1 MSSSESDGV
10 TLSVR
15 AAEKGDAGRGV
26 ARIPEPARR
35 QLGILSGDTV
45 VIEGDET
52 TVAKMWPA
60 DQSVPENA
68 VQIDGDTRANAG
80 VHVGDTVS
88 VRAKDKSTITDAD
101 RVTLVAPPGL
111 PDRQRR
117 AAESEATEKLRNRPV
132 RAGEQVRIEGIDQQP
147 FRVTDTDPDGDV
159 RITDAT
165 TIRIVDAEVGPGD
178 TATSSGSGAGGRSHR
193 SSESTGTPTA
203 TDSGSEV
210 AADEPEPSPS
220 SGVTYEDIGGLDE
233 ELEQVREMIEL
244 PLSEPE
250 LFRRLGVEPPSGVL
264 LYGPPGTGKTLI
276 ARAVANEVDARF
288 ETISGPEIMSKY
300 KGESEERLRDVFE
313 TAEANAP
320 TIIFF
325 DEIDSIAGT
334 RDDEG
339 DAENRIV
346 GQLLTLMDGLDARGE
361 VIVIGATNRVD
372 AIDPAL
378 RRGGRFDREIQ
389 IGVPDEEGR
398 REILEVHTRGMPLAD
413 DVDIDAIARR
423 THGFVGA
430 DLDAVASEA
439 AMAAIRDRP
448 TDTDEQRTWNR
459 NPMVRKTHF
468 DTALA
473 AVEPSAMRE
482 YVAESPTTDF
492 SDVGGL
498 ETAKQT
504 LRESVEWPLTYDR
517 LFEETNTDPPSGV
530 LLYGPPGTGK
540 TLLARALAGETDVNF
555 VRVDGPEIVDRYV
568 GESEKAIR
576 EVFERARQSAPSIVF
591 FDEIDAIAAARGDG
605 HEVTERVVSQLL
617 TELDGMRENPNL
629 VVLAATNRK
638 DQIDPA
644 LLRPGRLDTHVFVG
658 EPDLEAREKILEV
671 HAQGKPLDDDVD
683 IAELAGELE
692 GYTGA
697 DLEAL
702 IRNASMRAIR
712 EVASEYGPEAANE
725 KASTVRIER
734 HHIEAARDETDDVNR
749 A

>member
-1 MSSSESDGV
+1 MSQSDSDGV
-10 TLSVR
+10 SLTVR
-15 AAEKGDAGRGV
+15 AAEKRDAGRGV
-26 ARIPEPARR
+26 ARIPELARR
-35 QLGILSGDTV
+35 QLGVLSGDTV
-45 VIEGDET
+45 VIEGEQA

-60 DQSVPENA
+60 DPSVPEN
-68 VQIDGDTRANAG
+68 VIQIDGDTRANAEA
-80 VHVGDTVS
+80 HVGDTVT
-88 VRAKDKSTITDAD
+88 VQTKDTSTIAEAK
-101 RVTLVAPPGL
+101 RVTLVPPASFSGQQGSAE
-111 PDRQRR
+111 RK
-117 AAESEATEKLRNRPV
+117 AAKTLRNRPV
-132 RAGEQVRIEGIDQQP
+132 RSGEQVRIEGLDQNP
-147 FRVTDTDPDGDV
+147 FRVSDTDPTGDV
-159 RITDAT
+159 RITST
-165 TIRIVDAEVGPGD
+165 TTVRIVGASTKSARKEPSSTSQDRSRSQSGTEPTDSTNSVSEDAE
-178 TATSSGSGAGGRSHR
+178 TA
-193 SSESTGTPTA
+193 P
-203 TDSGSEV
+203 
-210 AADEPEPSPS
+210 P

-233 ELEQVREMIEL
+233 ELELVREMIEL

-250 LFRRLGVEPPSGVL
+250 LFQRLGVEPPSGVL

-276 ARAVANEVDARF
+276 ARAVANEVDAHF

-300 KGESEERLRDVFE
+300 KGESEERLREVFE

-325 DEIDSIAGT
+325 DEIDSIAGA

-372 AIDPAL
+372 TIDPAL

-389 IGVPDEEGR
+389 IGVPDVAGR
-398 REILEVHTRGMPLAD
+398 KEILEVHTRGMPLAD
-413 DVDIDAIARR
+413 DVSIDAIARR

-448 TDTDEQRTWNR
+448 TDADDRTAWNR
-459 NPMVRKTHF
+459 DPAITKAHF
-468 DTALA
+468 DAALA

-498 ETAKQT
+498 EEAKQV
-504 LRESVEWPLTYDR
+504 LRESVEWPLTYER
-517 LFEETNTDPPSGV
+517 LFEETNTSPPSGV

-591 FDEIDAIAAARGDG
+591 FDEIDAITATRGEG
-605 HEVTERVVSQLL
+605 SHEVTERVVSQLL

-638 DQIDPA
+638 DHIDPA
-644 LLRPGRLDTHVFVG
+644 LLRPGRLDTHVLVP
-658 EPDLEAREKILEV
+658 EPDHDAREQILEV
-671 HAQGKPLDDDVD
+671 HTRGKPLDDDLDVS
-683 IAELAGELE
+683 ALAADLE

-702 IRNASMRAIR
+702 IRTASMKAIR
-712 EVASEYGPEAANE
+712 EVADAYGPEEANT
-725 KASTVRIER
+725 KADEVVIEQR
-734 HHIEAARDETDDVNR
+734 HLEAARQK
-749 A
+749 

>member
-1 MSSSESDGV
+1 MSGSDADAVG
-10 TLSVR
+10 LSVR
-15 AAEKGDAGRGV
+15 AAEKRDAGRGV
-26 ARIPEPARR
+26 ARIPERARR
-35 QLGILSGDTV
+35 ELGVLSGDTV
-45 VIEGDET
+45 VIEGEKT

-60 DQSVPENA
+60 DPSVPETA
-68 VQIDGDTRANAG
+68 IQIDGDTRANAG
-80 VHVGDTVS
+80 VHVGDTVA
-88 VRAKDKSTITDAD
+88 VRPKDTSTIQEAT
-101 RVTLVAPPGL
+101 RVTLSPPPSITDGERQVAER
-111 PDRQRR
+111 D
-117 AAESEATEKLRNRPV
+117 AAKKLRNRPV
-132 RAGEQVRIEGIDQQP
+132 RAGEQIRIEGVSQNP
-147 FRVTDTDPDGDV
+147 FTVVDTTPTGDV
-159 RITDAT
+159 RISST
-165 TIRIVDAEVGPGD
+165 TTVRIVGPDARASAAGD
-178 TATSSGSGAGGRSHR
+178 SSRSASSNA
-193 SSESTGTPTA
+193 SSESAEGDSVSTEGTTGP
-203 TDSGSEV
+203 
-210 AADEPEPSPS
+210 
-220 SGVTYEDIGGLDE
+220 TYEDIGGLDE

-276 ARAVANEVDARF
+276 ARAVANEVDASF

-300 KGESEERLRDVFE
+300 KGESEEQLREVFE
-313 TAEANAP
+313 RARENAP

-325 DEIDSIAGT
+325 DEIDSIAGA
-334 RDDEG
+334 RGDDEG
-339 DAENRIV
+339 AENRIV

-389 IGVPDEEGR
+389 IGVPDETGR

-413 DVDIDAIARR
+413 DVSVDTVARR

-439 AMAAIRDRP
+439 AMAAIRERPADADDR
-448 TDTDEQRTWNR
+448 EEWNR
-459 NPMVRKTHF
+459 DPKVTRAHF

-473 AVEPSAMRE
+473 SVEPSAMRE
-482 YVAESPTTDF
+482 YVAESPDTDF
-492 SDVGGL
+492 EDVGGL
-498 ETAKQT
+498 EDAKET

-517 LFEETNTDPPSGV
+517 LFEETNTEPPSGV

-576 EVFERARQSAPSIVF
+576 KVFERARQAAPSIVF
-591 FDEIDAIAAARGDG
+591 FDEIDAITAARGAG
-605 HEVTERVVSQLL
+605 QNEVTERVVSQLL

-644 LLRPGRLDTHVFVG
+644 LLRPGRLDTHVLVG
-658 EPDLEAREKILEV
+658 EPDLEAREKILAV
-671 HAQGKPLDDDVD
+671 HAGDKPLADDVD
-683 IAELAGELE
+683 LAELAAELE

-702 IRNASMRAIR
+702 VRTASMKAIR
-712 EVASEYGPEAANE
+712 EVATAYDPEEANE
-725 KASTVRIER
+725 RADEVLIER
-734 HHIEAARDETDDVNR
+734 RHLEAAREETT
-749 A
+749 ASG

>member
-1 MSSSESDGV
+1 MSSSASDGV

-26 ARIPEPARR
+26 ARIPEQARR
-35 QLGILSGDTV
+35 QLGVLSGDTV
-45 VIEGDET
+45 VIEGSET

-60 DQSVPENA
+60 DASVPETA
-68 VQIDGDTRANAG
+68 IQIDGDTRANAG
-80 VHVGDTVS
+80 VHVGDTVV

-111 PDRQRR
+111 SERQRR
-117 AAESEATEKLRNRPV
+117 AAETDASKRLRNRPV
-132 RAGEQVRIEGIDQQP
+132 RAGEQIRIEGIDQQP
-147 FRVTDTDPDGDV
+147 FRVTDTDPNGDV
-159 RITDAT
+159 RITDGT
-165 TIRIVDAEVGPGD
+165 TVRIVDADAGPGD
-178 TATSSGSGAGGRSHR
+178 VGSSDAGAGSTTDGPGSDDGRDAAAPP
-193 SSESTGTPTA
+193 TGDTA
-203 TDSGSEV
+203 SGP
-210 AADEPEPSPS
+210 DEPGPS

-276 ARAVANEVDARF
+276 ARAVANEVDANF

-300 KGESEERLRDVFE
+300 KGESEERLREVFE

-320 TIIFF
+320 TIVFF
-325 DEIDSIAGT
+325 DEIDSIAGA

-372 AIDPAL
+372 TIDPAL

-398 REILEVHTRGMPLAD
+398 REILEVHTRGMPLSD
-413 DVDIDAIARR
+413 DVDVDAIARR

-448 TDTDEQRTWNR
+448 TDADERRDWNR
-459 NPMVRKTHF
+459 DPTVRKAHF

-473 AVEPSAMRE
+473 SIEPSAMRE

-492 SDVGGL
+492 DDVGGL
-498 ETAKQT
+498 EGAKQM

-591 FDEIDAIAAARGDG
+591 FDEIDAITAARGEG

-638 DQIDPA
+638 EGIDSA

-658 EPDLEAREKILEV
+658 EPDRAAREKILAV
-671 HAQGKPLDDDVD
+671 HTEGKPLADDVD
-683 IAELAGELE
+683 VDDLAAELE

-702 IRNASMRAIR
+702 VRDASMRAIR
-712 EVASEYGPEAANE
+712 EVADEYGPETANE
-725 KASTVRIER
+725 KASEVRIER
-734 HHIEAARDETDDVNR
+734 RHLEAARDATDR
-749 A
+749 P

>member
-26 ARIPEPARR
+26 ARIPEPVRR
-35 QLGILSGDTV
+35 QLGILSGDAV
-45 VIEGDET
+45 VIDGEES

-60 DQSVPENA
+60 DPSVPDTA
-68 VQIDGDTRANAG
+68 IQVDGDTRANTG
-80 VHVGDTVS
+80 VHVGDTVT
-88 VRAKDKSTITDAD
+88 VRAKDKSTIADAD

-111 PDRQRR
+111 AESQRR
-117 AAESEATEKLRNRPV
+117 AAESSAAEKLRNRPV

-159 RITDAT
+159 RITSTTTVRLADLESGPDAT
-165 TIRIVDAEVGPGD
+165 PSSSTTEPTGRGRQSDGSAGAPTGSDSQLETETAELEPG
-178 TATSSGSGAGGRSHR
+178 
-193 SSESTGTPTA
+193 
-203 TDSGSEV
+203 
-210 AADEPEPSPS
+210 

-233 ELEQVREMIEL
+233 ELELVREMIEL

-276 ARAVANEVDARF
+276 ARAVANEVDAEF
-288 ETISGPEIMSKY
+288 VTISGPEIMSKY
-300 KGESEERLRDVFE
+300 KGESEEQLRETFE
-313 TAEANAP
+313 KAREEAP
-320 TIIFF
+320 TIVFF

-334 RDDEG
+334 RDDDG

-346 GQLLTLMDGLDARGE
+346 GQLLTLMDGLDGRGE

-389 IGVPDEEGR
+389 IGVPDETGR

-448 TDTDEQRTWNR
+448 TETDDRREWNR
-459 NPMVRKTHF
+459 NPTVRKNHF
-468 DTALA
+468 DAALA
-473 AVEPSAMRE
+473 SVEPSAMRE

-498 ETAKQT
+498 DEAKQT

-555 VRVDGPEIVDRYV
+555 VRVDGPEIIDRYV

-591 FDEIDAIAAARGDG
+591 FDELDAIAAARGDG

-658 EPDLEAREKILEV
+658 EPDLDAREKILAV
-671 HAQGKPLDDDVD
+671 HTQGKPLADDVD
-683 IAELAGELE
+683 VNELAAELE

-702 IRNASMRAIR
+702 VRDASMRAIR
-712 EVASEYGPEAANE
+712 EVAADSDPETANE
-725 KASTVRIER
+725 RADEVRIER
-734 HHIEAARDETDDVNR
+734 RHFEVARDSTNR
-749 A
+749 T

>member
-1 MSSSESDGV
+1 MSGSDEDGV
-10 TLSVR
+10 RLSVR
-15 AAEKGDAGRGV
+15 AAEKRDAGRGV
-26 ARIPEPARR
+26 ARIPERARR
-35 QLGILSGDTV
+35 ELGVLSGDTV
-45 VIEGDET
+45 VIEGEKT

-60 DQSVPENA
+60 DPSVPETV

-80 VHVGDTVS
+80 VHVGDTVTI
-88 VRAKDKSTITDAD
+88 RPKDNSTIGEAE
-101 RVTLVAPPGL
+101 RVTLSPPSSMGED
-111 PDRQRR
+111 DRQLASRDV
-117 AAESEATEKLRNRPV
+117 AQKLRNRPV
-132 RAGEQVRIEGIDQQP
+132 RAGEQIRIEGVSQNP
-147 FRVTDTDPDGDV
+147 FTVVDTTPGGDV
-159 RITDAT
+159 RISSATAVRIAPAEDRANTDRGRARSDGT
-165 TIRIVDAEVGPGD
+165 ESSGGGDGSDAESLPEAGP
-178 TATSSGSGAGGRSHR
+178 
-193 SSESTGTPTA
+193 
-203 TDSGSEV
+203 
-210 AADEPEPSPS
+210 
-220 SGVTYEDIGGLDE
+220 TYEDIGGLDE

-276 ARAVANEVDARF
+276 ARAVANEVDASF

-300 KGESEERLRDVFE
+300 KGESEEQLREVFE
-313 TAEANAP
+313 RARENAP
-320 TIIFF
+320 TIVFF
-325 DEIDSIAGT
+325 DEIDSIAGA
-334 RDDEG
+334 RGEDEG
-339 DAENRIV
+339 AENRIV

-389 IGVPDEEGR
+389 IGVPDESGR
-398 REILEVHTRGMPLAD
+398 REILEVHTRGMPLD
-413 DVDIDAIARR
+413 EDVSIETIARR

-439 AMAAIRDRP
+439 AMAAIRERP
-448 TDTDEQRTWNR
+448 TDAEDREEWNR
-459 NPMVRKTHF
+459 EPKVTRAHF

-473 AVEPSAMRE
+473 SVEPSAMRE
-482 YVAESPTTDF
+482 YVAESPETDF
-492 SDVGGL
+492 TDVGGL
-498 ETAKQT
+498 EDAKNT

-517 LFEETNTDPPSGV
+517 LFEETNTEPPSGV

-576 EVFERARQSAPSIVF
+576 KVFERARQAAPSIVF
-591 FDEIDAIAAARGDG
+591 FDEIDAITAARGQG
-605 HEVTERVVSQLL
+605 QNEVTERVVSQLL

-644 LLRPGRLDTHVFVG
+644 LLRPGRLDTHVLVD
-658 EPDLEAREKILEV
+658 EPDLEAREKILSV
-671 HAQGKPLDDDVD
+671 HAGDKPLAGDVD
-683 IAELAGELE
+683 LAELAAELE

-702 IRNASMRAIR
+702 VRSASMKAIR
-712 EVASEYGPEAANE
+712 EVATAYDPEEANE
-725 KASTVRIER
+725 RADEVVIER
-734 HHIEAARDETDDVNR
+734 RHLEDAREETDASSR
-749 A
+749 SR

>member
-1 MSSSESDGV
+1 
-10 TLSVR
+10 
-15 AAEKGDAGRGV
+15 
-26 ARIPEPARR
+26 
-35 QLGILSGDTV
+35 
-45 VIEGDET
+45 
-52 TVAKMWPA
+52 
-60 DQSVPENA
+60 
-68 VQIDGDTRANAG
+68 
-80 VHVGDTVS
+80 
-88 VRAKDKSTITDAD
+88 
-101 RVTLVAPPGL
+101 
-111 PDRQRR
+111 
-117 AAESEATEKLRNRPV
+117 
-132 RAGEQVRIEGIDQQP
+132 
-147 FRVTDTDPDGDV
+147 
-159 RITDAT
+159 
-165 TIRIVDAEVGPGD
+165 
-178 TATSSGSGAGGRSHR
+178 
-193 SSESTGTPTA
+193 
-203 TDSGSEV
+203 
-210 AADEPEPSPS
+210 
-220 SGVTYEDIGGLDE
+220 
-233 ELEQVREMIEL
+233 MIEL

-276 ARAVANEVDARF
+276 ARAVANEVDAEF
-288 ETISGPEIMSKY
+288 VTISGPEIMSKY
-300 KGESEERLRDVFE
+300 KGESEEQLRETFE
-313 TAEANAP
+313 KAREEAP
-320 TIIFF
+320 TIVFF

-334 RDDEG
+334 RDDDG

-346 GQLLTLMDGLDARGE
+346 GQLLTLMDGLDGRGE

-389 IGVPDEEGR
+389 IGVPDETGR

-448 TDTDEQRTWNR
+448 TETDDRREWNR
-459 NPMVRKTHF
+459 NPTVRKNHF
-468 DTALA
+468 DAALA
-473 AVEPSAMRE
+473 SVEPSAMRE

-498 ETAKQT
+498 DEAKQT

-555 VRVDGPEIVDRYV
+555 VRVDGPEIIDRYV

-591 FDEIDAIAAARGDG
+591 FDELDAIAASRGDG

-617 TELDGMRENPNL
+617 TELDGMQENPNL

-658 EPDLEAREKILEV
+658 EPDLDAREKILAV
-671 HAQGKPLDDDVD
+671 HTQGKPLADDVD
-683 IAELAGELE
+683 VNELAAELE

-702 IRNASMRAIR
+702 VRDASMRAIR
-712 EVASEYGPEAANE
+712 EVAADSDPETANE
-725 KASTVRIER
+725 RADEVRIER
-734 HHIEAARDETDDVNR
+734 RHFEVARDSTNR
-749 A
+749 T

>member
-1 MSSSESDGV
+1 MSSSESGGV

-26 ARIPEPARR
+26 ARIPESARR
-35 QLGILSGDTV
+35 RLGILSGDAV

-52 TVAKMWPA
+52 TITKLWPA
-60 DQSVPENA
+60 DPSVPDD
-68 VQIDGDTRANAG
+68 VIQIDGDTRANAG
-80 VHVGDTVS
+80 VHVGDTVT
-88 VRAKDKSTITDAD
+88 VRPKDKSSIVDAD
-101 RVTLVAPPGL
+101 RITVVAPPGL
-111 PDRQRR
+111 TESQRR
-117 AAESEATEKLRNRPV
+117 AVENSAAENLRNRPV
-132 RAGEQVRIEGIDQQP
+132 RTGEQVRIEGIDKQP
-147 FRVTDTDPDGDV
+147 FRVTDTAPGGDV
-159 RITDAT
+159 RITSSTTVRLVDPNGGSNTAPNSSATGSDGRGRQSDGSPRTPATADAALESEGD
-165 TIRIVDAEVGPGD
+165 DA
-178 TATSSGSGAGGRSHR
+178 ALN
-193 SSESTGTPTA
+193 
-203 TDSGSEV
+203 
-210 AADEPEPSPS
+210 

-233 ELEQVREMIEL
+233 ELELVREMIEL

-264 LYGPPGTGKTLI
+264 LHGPPGTGKTLI
-276 ARAVANEVDARF
+276 ARAVANEVDAHF

-300 KGESEERLRDVFE
+300 KGESEERLREVFE

-325 DEIDSIAGT
+325 DEIDSIAGA

-378 RRGGRFDREIQ
+378 RRGGRFDREIG

-413 DVDIDAIARR
+413 DVDVDAIARR

-448 TDTDEQRTWNR
+448 TETDARREWSR
-459 NPMVRKTHF
+459 NPTVRKTHF
-468 DTALA
+468 DAALA
-473 AVEPSAMRE
+473 SVEPSAMRE
-482 YVAESPTTDF
+482 YVAESPTIDF

-498 ETAKQT
+498 EEAKDT
-504 LRESVEWPLTYDR
+504 LRESVEWPLVYDR
-517 LFEETNTDPPSGV
+517 LFEETNTEPPSGV
-530 LLYGPPGTGK
+530 LLHGPPGTGK

-591 FDEIDAIAAARGDG
+591 FDEIDAITAARGEG

-658 EPDLEAREKILEV
+658 EPDQAAREKILAV
-671 HAQGKPLDDDVD
+671 HAEGKPLSDDID
-683 IAELAGELE
+683 IADLAADLE

-702 IRNASMRAIR
+702 VRDASMRAIR
-712 EVASEYGPEAANE
+712 EVADEYGPETANE
-725 KASTVRIER
+725 KASEVRIER
-734 HHIEAARDETDDVNR
+734 RHLEGAREATDGS
-749 A
+749 

>member
-1 MSSSESDGV
+1 MSQSESDGV

-15 AAEKGDAGRGV
+15 AAEKRDAGRGV
-26 ARIPEPARR
+26 ARIPELARR
-35 QLGILSGDTV
+35 QLGVLSGDTV
-45 VIEGDET
+45 VIEGEAR

-60 DQSVPENA
+60 DPSVPENV
-68 VQIDGDTRANAG
+68 VQIDADTRANAG
-80 VHVGDTVS
+80 VHVGDTVT
-88 VRAKDKSTITDAD
+88 VRPAETSAISEAD
-101 RVTLVAPPGL
+101 RVTLSPPPSLSANQRQVAE
-111 PDRQRR
+111 RT
-117 AAESEATEKLRNRPV
+117 ATKKLRNRPV
-132 RAGEQVRIEGIDQQP
+132 RAGEQIRIEGIGQEP
-147 FRVTDTDPDGDV
+147 FRVTDTDPVGDV
-159 RITDAT
+159 RITSGT
-165 TIRIVDAEVGPGD
+165 TVRIV
-178 TATSSGSGAGGRSHR
+178 GSGPNDSDKPGATGAREGDAASATKASGGGAAT
-193 SSESTGTPTA
+193 EQPPTA
-203 TDSGSEV
+203 G
-210 AADEPEPSPS
+210 P
-220 SGVTYEDIGGLDE
+220 TYEDIGGLDE
-233 ELEQVREMIEL
+233 ELELVREMIEL

-250 LFRRLGVEPPSGVL
+250 LFQRLGVEPPSGVL

-276 ARAVANEVDARF
+276 ARAVANEVDAYF

-300 KGESEERLRDVFE
+300 KGESEEKLRE
-313 TAEANAP
+313 TFDRAQENAP
-320 TIIFF
+320 AIVFF
-325 DEIDSIAGT
+325 DEIDSIAGA
-334 RDDEG
+334 RDGDG

-346 GQLLTLMDGLDARGE
+346 GQLLTLMDGLDPREE

-389 IGVPDEEGR
+389 VGVPDEAGR
-398 REILEVHTRGMPLAD
+398 KEILEVHTRGMPLAD
-413 DVDIDAIARR
+413 DVNVDAIARR

-439 AMAAIRDRP
+439 AMAAIRGRP
-448 TDTDEQRTWNR
+448 TDADDREAWNR
-459 NPMVRKTHF
+459 EPEVTKAHF
-468 DTALA
+468 DEALA
-473 AVEPSAMRE
+473 SIEPSAMRE

-498 ETAKQT
+498 EDAKRT

-517 LFEETNTDPPSGV
+517 LFEVTNTEPPSGV

-576 EVFERARQSAPSIVF
+576 KVFERARQAAPSIVF
-591 FDEIDAIAAARGDG
+591 FDEIDAITAARGEG
-605 HEVTERVVSQLL
+605 HEVTERIVSQLL

-644 LLRPGRLDTHVFVG
+644 LLRPGRLDTHVLVG
-658 EPDLEAREKILEV
+658 EPDRDAREKILAV
-671 HAQGKPLDDDVD
+671 HARGKPLDEDVD
-683 IAELAGELE
+683 LAELAAAVD

-702 IRNASMRAIR
+702 IRSASMAAIR
-712 EVASEYGPEAANE
+712 EVATEHDPETANE
-725 KASTVRIER
+725 RADEVVIER
-734 HHIEAARDETDDVNR
+734 RHLEDARAELDG
-749 A
+749 

>member
-26 ARIPEPARR
+26 ARIPEPVRR
-35 QLGILSGDTV
+35 QLGILSGDAV
-45 VIEGDET
+45 VIDGEES

-60 DQSVPENA
+60 DPSVPDTA
-68 VQIDGDTRANAG
+68 IQVDGDTRANAG
-80 VHVGDTVS
+80 VHVGDTVT
-88 VRAKDKSTITDAD
+88 VRAKDKSTIADAD

-111 PDRQRR
+111 AESQRR
-117 AAESEATEKLRNRPV
+117 ATEISAAEKLRNRPV

-159 RITDAT
+159 RITSTTTVRLADLESGPDAT
-165 TIRIVDAEVGPGD
+165 PSSSTTEPTGRGRQSDGSAGAPTGSDSQLETETAELEPG
-178 TATSSGSGAGGRSHR
+178 
-193 SSESTGTPTA
+193 
-203 TDSGSEV
+203 
-210 AADEPEPSPS
+210 

-233 ELEQVREMIEL
+233 ELELVREMIEL

-276 ARAVANEVDARF
+276 ARAVANEVDAEF
-288 ETISGPEIMSKY
+288 VTISGPEIMSKY
-300 KGESEERLRDVFE
+300 KGESEEQLRETFE
-313 TAEANAP
+313 KAREEAP
-320 TIIFF
+320 TIVFF

-334 RDDEG
+334 RDDDG

-346 GQLLTLMDGLDARGE
+346 GQLLTLMDGLDGRGE

-389 IGVPDEEGR
+389 IGVPDETGR

-448 TDTDEQRTWNR
+448 TETDDRREWNR
-459 NPMVRKTHF
+459 NPTVRKNHF
-468 DTALA
+468 DAALA
-473 AVEPSAMRE
+473 SVEPSAMRE

-498 ETAKQT
+498 DEAKQT

-555 VRVDGPEIVDRYV
+555 VRVDGPEIIDRYV

-591 FDEIDAIAAARGDG
+591 FDELDAIAAARGDG

-658 EPDLEAREKILEV
+658 EPDLDAREKILAV
-671 HAQGKPLDDDVD
+671 HTQGKPLADDVD
-683 IAELAGELE
+683 VNELSAELE

-702 IRNASMRAIR
+702 VRDASMRAIR
-712 EVASEYGPEAANE
+712 EVAAESDRETANE
-725 KASTVRIER
+725 RADEVRIER
-734 HHIEAARDETDDVNR
+734 RHFEVARDSTNR
-749 A
+749 T

>member
-1 MSSSESDGV
+1 MSGSDADGV
-10 TLSVR
+10 TLSVQ
-15 AAEKGDAGRGV
+15 AAEKRDAGRGV
-26 ARIPEPARR
+26 ARVPEQARR
-35 QLGILSGDTV
+35 RLGVLSGDTV
-45 VIEGDET
+45 VIEGDER
-52 TVAKMWPA
+52 TVAKLWPA
-60 DQSVPENA
+60 DPSIPENA
-68 VQIDGDTRANAG
+68 IQVDADTRANAG
-80 VHVGDTVS
+80 VHVGDTVT
-88 VRAKDKSTITDAD
+88 VRSKDTSSIRDAE
-101 RVTLVAPPGL
+101 RVTLAPPPSVSSGADQL
-111 PDRQRR
+111 STR
-117 AAESEATEKLRNRPV
+117 EATKKLRNRPV
-132 RAGEQVRIEGIDQQP
+132 RVGEQVRIEGVGTDP
-147 FRVTDTDPDGDV
+147 FRVVDTDPRGDV
-159 RITDAT
+159 RITSST
-165 TIRIVDAEVGPGD
+165 TIRVVQTESNTASSDSS
-178 TATSSGSGAGGRSHR
+178 TATSGGT
-193 SSESTGTPTA
+193 EQSTASNTE
-203 TDSGSEV
+203 TDYDGDVE
-210 AADEPEPSPS
+210 PS

-233 ELEQVREMIEL
+233 ELELVREMIEL

-250 LFRRLGVEPPSGVL
+250 LFQRLGVEPPSGVL

-276 ARAVANEVDARF
+276 ARAVANEVDANF

-300 KGESEERLRDVFE
+300 KGESEERLREVFE
-313 TAEANAP
+313 MAEANAP

-346 GQLLTLMDGLDARGE
+346 GQLLTLMDGLDGRGD

-372 AIDPAL
+372 TIDPAL

-398 REILEVHTRGMPLAD
+398 TEILEVHTRGMPLAD
-413 DVDIDAIARR
+413 DVTVETIARR

-430 DLDAVASEA
+430 DLDGVASEA

-448 TDTDEQRTWNR
+448 TETDEREAWNR
-459 NPMVRKTHF
+459 DPLVHKRHF
-468 DTALA
+468 DEALA
-473 AVEPSAMRE
+473 SVEPSAMRE

-492 SDVGGL
+492 ADVGGL
-498 ETAKQT
+498 EDAKGT

-591 FDEIDAIAAARGDG
+591 FDEIDAITGARGES

-644 LLRPGRLDTHVFVG
+644 LLRPGRLDTHVLVG
-658 EPDLEAREKILEV
+658 EPDQAAREKILEV
-671 HAQGKPLDDDVD
+671 HTRGKPLADDVD
-683 IAELAGELE
+683 VADLAADLE

-702 IRNASMRAIR
+702 VRDASMKAIR
-712 EVASEYGPEAANE
+712 EVASEHDPDDANA
-725 KASTVRIER
+725 KADEVVVER
-734 HHIEAARDETDDVNR
+734 RHLEAARENVDT
-749 A
+749 

>member
-35 QLGILSGDTV
+35 KLGVLSGDTV

-60 DQSVPENA
+60 DQSVPETA

-80 VHVGDTVS
+80 VHVGDSVS

-101 RVTLVAPPGL
+101 RVTLIAPPGL
-111 PDRQRR
+111 PDKQRR
-117 AAESEATEKLRNRPV
+117 AAEREATTNLRNRPV
-132 RAGEQVRIEGIDQQP
+132 RAGEQIRIEGIDQQP
-147 FRVTDTDPDGDV
+147 FRVTDTDPAGDV
-159 RITDAT
+159 RITAET
-165 TIRIVDAEVGPGD
+165 TIRIAAADAGPGG
-178 TATSSGSGAGGRSHR
+178 TATASATGDRTRGSSDSPGATPSH
-193 SSESTGTPTA
+193 EP
-203 TDSGSEV
+203 GSETE
-210 AADEPEPSPS
+210 ADEPAAN

-233 ELEQVREMIEL
+233 ELELVREMIEL

-276 ARAVANEVDARF
+276 ARAVANEVDAHF

-300 KGESEERLRDVFE
+300 KGESEERLREVFE

-320 TIIFF
+320 TIVFF

-372 AIDPAL
+372 TIDPAL

-413 DVDIDAIARR
+413 NVDVDGIARR

-448 TDTDEQRTWNR
+448 TDADDRRDWNR
-459 NPMVRKTHF
+459 NPTVRKTHF
-468 DTALA
+468 DAALA
-473 AVEPSAMRE
+473 SIEPSAMRE

-498 ETAKQT
+498 EAAKQT

-517 LFEETNTDPPSGV
+517 LFEATNTDPPSGV

-591 FDEIDAIAAARGDG
+591 FDEIDAITAARGEG

-658 EPDLEAREKILEV
+658 EPDLEAREKILAV
-671 HAQGKPLDDDVD
+671 HTEGKPLADDVD
-683 IAELAGELE
+683 VAELAAELE

-702 IRNASMRAIR
+702 VRNASMRAIR
-712 EVASEYGPEAANE
+712 EVADEYDPETANE
-725 KASTVRIER
+725 KASEVRIER
-734 HHIEAARDETDDVNR
+734 RHLEAAREGTDR
-749 A
+749 P